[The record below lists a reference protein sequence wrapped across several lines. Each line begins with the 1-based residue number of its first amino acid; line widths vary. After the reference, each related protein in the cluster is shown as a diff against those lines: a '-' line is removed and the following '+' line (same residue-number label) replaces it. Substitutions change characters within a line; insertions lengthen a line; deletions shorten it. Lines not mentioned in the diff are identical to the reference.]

1 MDKELDFEDCCIKL
15 ADDDDFEME
24 LDKLIANKGSSLQQV
39 FDCVKNRIIKVS
51 NFIADYPE
59 KPKHGTG
66 IKWYLKQLLPL
77 TYRSRYAE
85 GGKEIFCVWNMWFGR
100 CFNVESYEVKGEQ
113 K

>member
-1 MDKELDFEDCCIKL
+1 M
-15 ADDDDFEME
+15 
-24 LDKLIANKGSSLQQV
+24 
-39 FDCVKNRIIKVS
+39 
-51 NFIADYPE
+51 
-59 KPKHGTG
+59 KPRMKGTG
-66 IKWYLKQLLPL
+66 IVWYLKQLLPL